1 LFLSYFADGI
11 WSYFNFISSRETVL
25 ILGAM
30 AIAALVGLMDDLL
43 GVYGIGNFGGGLGAK
58 FRVMIYIFLGLLASL
73 WF

>member
-1 LFLSYFADGI
+1 
-11 WSYFNFISSRETVL
+11 
-25 ILGAM
+25 M